1 MIATMTSR
9 FATLSAVLLACSLL
23 AGPVH
28 AQPATASALAAAKE
42 LLELKSA
49 AQLFDP
55 VVTGVI
61 EQTKGALL
69 QTNPQL
75 SKDLTDVGNQLRT
88 EFAPR
93 RNEIIN
99 EAAKFYAARFTEQ
112 ELKDVVAFYKSPAG
126 KKMLEQEPLVLDE
139 TFTFV
144 QQWQGRVGED
154 VMNRFRA
161 EMKKK
166 GHNL

>member
-1 MIATMTSR
+1 MIATMMSR
-9 FATLSAVLLACSLL
+9 FAYLAAVLLALL
-23 AGPVH
+23 AGPTH
-28 AQPATASALAAAKE
+28 AQQATPAAIATAKE
-42 LLELKSA
+42 LLELKGA
-49 AQLFDP
+49 AQMFDP

-61 EQTKGALL
+61 EQTKGVLQ

-75 SKDLTDVGNQLRT
+75 SKDLTDVGKQLGI

-93 RNEIIN
+93 RAEVID
-99 EAAKFYAARFTEQ
+99 AAARAYATRFTEQ

-126 KKMLEQEPLVLDE
+126 KKMLTQEPLVLDE
-139 TFTFV
+139 TFGFV
-144 QQWQGRVGED
+144 QQWQGRIGED
-154 VMNRFRA
+154 VMSRFRA

>member
-1 MIATMTSR
+1 MIATLTSR
-9 FATLSAVLLACSLL
+9 FAYLAAVLLACNLL

-28 AQPATASALAAAKE
+28 AQPATPAALAAAKE
-42 LLELKSA
+42 LLALKGA
-49 AQLFDP
+49 AQMFEP

-61 EQTKGALL
+61 EQTKAAIL

-75 SKDLTDVGNQLRT
+75 SKDLNDVGTQLRT

-93 RNEIIN
+93 SNEILDA
-99 EAAKFYAARFTEQ
+99 AAKAYAGRFTEQ
-112 ELKDVVAFYKSPAG
+112 ELKEVVTFYKSSAG
-126 KKMLEQEPLVLDE
+126 KKMLQQEPLVLDE
-139 TFTFV
+139 TFGFV
-144 QQWQGRVGED
+144 QQWQERVGQD

-166 GHNL
+166 GHNM

>member
-9 FATLSAVLLACSLL
+9 FAYLAAVLLALL
-23 AGPVH
+23 AGPTH
-28 AQPATASALAAAKE
+28 AQQATPAAIALAKE
-42 LLELKSA
+42 LLELKGA
-49 AQLFDP
+49 AQMFDP

-61 EQTKGALL
+61 EQTKGMLQ

-75 SKDLTDVGNQLRT
+75 SKDLTDVGKQLGI

-93 RNEIIN
+93 RAEVIDA
-99 EAAKFYAARFTEQ
+99 AAKAYATRFTEQ

-126 KKMLEQEPLVLDE
+126 KKMLTQEPLVLDE
-139 TFTFV
+139 TFGFV
-144 QQWQGRVGED
+144 QQWQGRIGED
-154 VMNRFRA
+154 VMSRFRV

>member
-9 FATLSAVLLACSLL
+9 FATLAALLLACNLL
-23 AGPVH
+23 AGPAQ
-28 AQPATASALAAAKE
+28 AQPATAAALAAARE
-42 LLELKSA
+42 LVELKGA
-49 AQLFDP
+49 AQMFDP
-55 VVTGVI
+55 VVTGVV

-75 SKDLTDVGNQLRT
+75 SKDLNDVGNQLRG

-93 RNEIIN
+93 RAEII
-99 EAAKFYAARFTEQ
+99 EAAAKAYAGRFSEA
-112 ELKDVVAFYKSPAG
+112 ELKDVVGFYKTAAG
-126 KKMLEQEPLVLDE
+126 KKMLQQEPLVLDE
-139 TFTFV
+139 TFGFI
-144 QQWQGRVGED
+144 QQWQGRFSEE

>member
-1 MIATMTSR
+1 MIATLTSR
-9 FATLSAVLLACSLL
+9 FAYLAAVLLACNLL
-23 AGPVH
+23 AGPAQ
-28 AQPATASALAAAKE
+28 AQPATAAALAAAKE
-42 LLELKSA
+42 LVDLKGA
-49 AQLFDP
+49 AQMFDP
-55 VVTGVI
+55 VVTGVV

-75 SKDLTDVGNQLRT
+75 SKDLTDVGNQLSK

-93 RNEIIN
+93 RAELTDA
-99 EAAKFYAARFTEQ
+99 AAKAYAARFTEQ
-112 ELKDVVAFYKSPAG
+112 ELKDVVTFYKSPAG
-126 KKMLEQEPLVLDE
+126 KKMLAQEPLVLDE
-139 TFTFV
+139 TFGFI
-144 QQWQGRVGED
+144 QQWQGRFSEE

>member
-1 MIATMTSR
+1 MIATITSR
-9 FATLSAVLLACSLL
+9 FAYVAAVLLACNLL

-28 AQPATASALAAAKE
+28 AQQVTPAALAAAKE
-42 LLELKSA
+42 LLELKGSA
-49 AQLFDP
+49 QMFDP
-55 VVTGVI
+55 VMTGVI

-75 SKDLTDVGNQLRT
+75 SKDLTDVGKQLGT

-93 RNEIIN
+93 RAEIIN

-112 ELKDVVAFYKSPAG
+112 ELKDVVTFYKSPSG
-126 KKMLEQEPLVLDE
+126 KKMLAQEPLVLDD
-139 TFTFV
+139 TFAFV
-144 QQWQGRVGED
+144 QQWQGRIGED

>member
-1 MIATMTSR
+1 MNKH
-9 FATLSAVLLACSLL
+9 F
-23 AGPVH
+23 
-28 AQPATASALAAAKE
+28 LAAAALLVCLGAGFAHAQAPSASAIATAKE
-42 LLELKSA
+42 LVETKGGNA
-49 AQLFDP
+49 MFDP
-55 VVTGVI
+55 VIVSMV

-75 SKDLTDVGNQLRT
+75 AKDLNDVAVQLRA

-93 RNEIIN
+93 KDELMNQ
-99 EAAKFYAARFTEQ
+99 AAKLYADRFSEQ
-112 ELKDVVAFYKSPAG
+112 ELKDMLAFYKSPLG
-126 KKMLEQEPLVLDE
+126 KKMVLIEPQVLDE
-139 TFTFV
+139 TFNYI
-144 QQWQGRVGED
+144 QQWGARTSEE